1 MLVRDILLKIDF
13 GNPVAEYD
21 KGLQNYFWVTD
32 AFRHLVSGNVDII
45 AGDKGTGKTAIYQ
58 HLKQSYG
65 HIEELKGIEI
75 ITGFNPSGEPVFRRL
90 GNERKLTDGQYITVW
105 KMFILSLV
113 GNWLLKKYRGSIQE
127 KGKRLELLLSKLD
140 LLSTDD
146 SAGTIFTR
154 LIHWLHNYSAISS
167 VEYDLGIN
175 EFGIS
180 LIQPKIEGEP
190 TTTAKNPPAEMISH
204 HEALSILDEALAEQ
218 HVAAWVVMDR
228 LDEAFVGR
236 PDIEALA
243 LRALIRT
250 FMDLQEFEHICLKL
264 FVRNDLFRKITK
276 EGFVNLTH
284 VSARRREISWE
295 DKDLY
300 AMLCQRIRKNQEIL
314 RTIGLTRPNNTQLFS
329 ALFPVQVAPGKGK
342 QSTWHWMLAQISDG
356 NAVTAPR
363 NVIDLCLLAQEEQ
376 LRKEVHTPR
385 EYAPPGPLI
394 EFDSLKKAALRLS
407 TLRVEDTLLAEYG
420 DDVKRAIKAFSNGK
434 SEHTEKTLA
443 DLFNIPD
450 RLLLSLII
458 KVLCDIGF
466 LEQDGDKYSVPIIYR
481 YGLNITQGKANG
493 YNGNANQ
500 KPKSG

>member
-1 MLVRDILLKIDF
+1 MLVSDILLKIDF

-21 KGLQNYFWVTD
+21 KGLHNYFWVTD
-32 AFRHLVSGNVDII
+32 AFRHLTSGNVDII

-65 HIEELKGIEI
+65 RIEELKGIEI

-90 GNERKLTDGQYITVW
+90 GFEQRLTDGQYITVW

-113 GNWLLKKYRGSIQE
+113 GNWLLKKYRGSIQA
-127 KGKRLELLLSKLD
+127 KGQELEILLSRLD

-146 SAGTIFTR
+146 SAGTIFTH
-154 LIHWLHNYSAISS
+154 LIKWLHNYSAISS
-167 VEYDLGIN
+167 AGYDLGIS

-180 LIQPKIEGEP
+180 ILQPKIEGEAA
-190 TTTAKNPPAEMISH
+190 TVENPPAEMISH
-204 HEALSILDEALAEQ
+204 HEALSILDEALAEKN
-218 HVAAWVVMDR
+218 VVAWVVMDR

-250 FMDLQEFEHICLKL
+250 FMDLQEFDHICLKL

-284 VSARRREISWE
+284 VSARKREITWDE
-295 DKDLY
+295 NDLY
-300 AMLCQRIRKNQEIL
+300 AMLCQRIRKNQDTL
-314 RTIGLTRPNNTQLFS
+314 RMIGLTRLNNKQLFA
-329 ALFPVQVAPGKGK
+329 ALFPEQLNSDRAK
-342 QSTWHWMLAQISDG
+342 QDTWKWMLSQVIDG
-356 NAVTAPR
+356 NHVIAPR
-363 NVIDLCLLAQEEQ
+363 NVIDLCLMAQEEQ
-376 LRKEVHTPR
+376 LRKERHTPR
-385 EYAPPGPLI
+385 EYTPSRPLI

-407 TLRVEDTLLAEYG
+407 TQRVEDTLLAEYG
-420 DDVKRAIKAFSNGK
+420 EDVKIAIKAFNNGK
-434 SEHTEKTLA
+434 SNHTEKTLA
-443 DLFNIPD
+443 ALFNIPD
-450 RLLLSLII
+450 RILLSLVI

-466 LEQDGDKYSVPIIYR
+466 LEQAGDEYIVPPIYR

-493 YNGNANQ
+493 SSGSANQ
-500 KPKSG
+500 KHKPV